1 MIIFL
6 TLPEDCTF
14 KRLKQRHDGDE
25 NMVKGLEMWGE
36 IAFTPVQAEE
46 ECVHTL
52 EIEEQ
57 MTGEEVVNK
66 ILEIVEQKRKKK

>member
-6 TLPEDCTF
+6 TLPKDCTF
-14 KRLKQRHDGDE
+14 KRLKQRSDGDE
-25 NMVKGLEMWGE
+25 NMVKELEMWGE

-66 ILEIVEQKRKKK
+66 ILEIVEQKRKS